1 MIDLYYWPTPNGW
14 KVTLMLEETGLPYTV
29 KPVNIGRGE
38 QFAPEFLAISPNNR
52 MPALVDHAPTD
63 GGAPLAMFESGAILQ
78 YLGNKTGQFYP
89 QDVRARAEVD
99 SWLMWQMGGLG
110 PMMGQANHFAL
121 YAKEKI
127 PYAITR
133 YMDEVARLFGVMERR
148 LADRDY
154 LAGSYSI
161 ADMAAWSWAVAY
173 ERLGL
178 DGAPYPRVRAW
189 IDRVGAREAVQRG
202 RAVGADLWNS
212 KTTVLDDEARKALF
226 GQR

>member
-52 MPALVDHAPTD
+52 MPALVDHAPAD

>member
-52 MPALVDHAPTD
+52 MPAIVDHAPTD

-148 LADRDY
+148 LAERDY

>member
-226 GQR
+226 GKR